1 MRVVHDQSASG
12 QTLFMEPQALME
24 LNNRL
29 RQLQIEEQQEI
40 ERILAELSEVLSGT
54 EFLGMPESYC
64 VAARAVLPVVI
75 PAAARPN

>member
-1 MRVVHDQSASG
+1 MVGHREIMI
-12 QTLFMEPQALME
+12 TL
-24 LNNRL
+24 
-29 RQLQIEEQQEI
+29 
-40 ERILAELSEVLSGT
+40 LAELSEVLSGT

>member
-1 MRVVHDQSASG
+1 MI
-12 QTLFMEPQALME
+12 TL
-24 LNNRL
+24 
-29 RQLQIEEQQEI
+29 
-40 ERILAELSEVLSGT
+40 LAELSEVLSGT